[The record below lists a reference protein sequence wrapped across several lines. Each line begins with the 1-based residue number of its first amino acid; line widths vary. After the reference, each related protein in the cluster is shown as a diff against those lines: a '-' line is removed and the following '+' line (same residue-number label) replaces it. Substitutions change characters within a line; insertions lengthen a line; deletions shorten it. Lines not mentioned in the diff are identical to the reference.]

1 MDSIINN
8 GGSPLMPQ
16 VGDAEYII
24 EYWRSVGVAM
34 STGMGSAPISA
45 TELSNWAHG
54 QGIELAPFEFTAVL
68 EMSRSYLGSMQQ
80 GEQPNCPPPYG
91 DPVNEFDRQKVASKI
106 SNAFKA
112 FIGAKRKA

>member
-1 MDSIINN
+1 
-8 GGSPLMPQ
+8 MPP

-24 EYWRSVGVAM
+24 DYWRAVGMALPN
-34 STGMGSAPISA
+34 GMGSAPISA
-45 TELSNWAHG
+45 TELSNWAQA
-54 QGIELAPFEFTAVL
+54 QGLDLAPFEFSAVL
-68 EMSRSYLGSMQQ
+68 EMSRAYLSSMQQ

-91 DPVNEFDRQKVASKI
+91 DPVNDFDRQKVASKI